1 MEFRGRAMQS
11 HEAEK
16 LLEAAYDNLGYYE
29 GDLQETKID
38 PLAFSLEDWITKGA
52 WLSLGK
58 KVGIERILFVS
69 GNPVIVFARLD
80 TDDSEILRSIY
91 NDIWCMARPRLLFL
105 AKPGELAVYDLSETP
120 VKSSSE
126 WQSRAALDLVHD
138 VREVAE
144 KLRAYRIEQL
154 ENGLLFRD
162 RRFGSLEYRADKSL
176 IRDLKIVR
184 AALVEKGLGGNNL
197 KHAHALIG
205 RSLFIR
211 YLEDRNILTTEY
223 FYNVARSGKDW
234 EQLLD
239 KKPEK
244 PDIDPRMEQLLYP
257 RVLSSKDF
265 TYALFTKLAED
276 FNGDMFPESEEE
288 QSIVTQEHLTL
299 LQGFLRGDTSIQ
311 KKLFFYAYRFNIIPI
326 ELISNIYEEFYQA
339 ENGKQKTQAS
349 YYTPPALVE
358 FMLSHVLT
366 SDRLKN
372 NPKIIDPACGS
383 GIFLVEAFKRIVR
396 YHSHVGKQQLKF
408 QNLVAILREQ
418 IAGVDINSEAI
429 QVTAFSLYLAML
441 DFIEPPDILN
451 HIKKGDTLP
460 HLIASESKGESSS
473 LNNLLV
479 ANAFEANGEIHKPIY
494 NRFSNGSADI
504 VIGNPPWGNPNRQDE
519 VALQANAVALNWCV
533 EHGYPVGDKERSQT
547 FLWKAKDLLRPD
559 GSCAL
564 LVSTGVLFKHSQKSV
579 NFRKMLLSSVTIES
593 IYNFAHTRKFF
604 FKESNSPFAI
614 IVFKNAPAG
623 TDHLIHYWSAK
634 ATSNVQSLQAVML
647 NKSDLKLI
655 KHSDAIRNDTIWKI
669 YWWGSHQDEALI
681 KYISMFDRLKKFT
694 KRGMFGRGFDASS
707 EKMDADWLQDYQ
719 SLPTDKFHRYGPLD
733 LESLEAVPKK
743 VNRRGNKEI
752 YSGRRLLIKRG
763 IEERKSPKGMI
774 IARIENE
781 EFCFRNSIHGIKLTT
796 DEDWRYK
803 TVLGILWS
811 SIARYYYFLTSS
823 SWGIWHH
830 DIHVDE
836 LLNLPVRFPEDEN
849 LRGELLEIVDRL
861 RNSYPVD
868 SMLLDNKFISKG
880 DRPIN
885 LIDLEHRLDEVI
897 FKLYEL
903 SEAEK
908 DLVRDLCNI
917 GIEYYYGGSNSK
929 ASQQVVTEKQ
939 NGRDMINEYV
949 DAFLEIWSRQLD
961 AEDEFDWRIFAPS
974 GKGMVAAVFEVKKK
988 SDVSRGQII
997 FSSDNWNQILQNE
1010 FFSTPYY
1017 SHNIYLDGI
1026 ARIVTDSEII
1036 IIKRNERR
1044 FWTRSMAREDA
1055 EATLVQ
1061 AMNRESFL
1069 RGSM

>member
-1 MEFRGRAMQS
+1 MQS
-11 HEAEK
+11 NDAK
-16 LLEAAYDNLGYYE
+16 QLLEAAYDNLGYYE

-38 PLAFSLEDWITKGA
+38 PLDFSLEDWITKGA
-52 WLSLGK
+52 WLTLGK
-58 KVGIERILFVS
+58 KVGIERILFVN

-91 NDIWCMARPRLLFL
+91 NKIWCMARPRLLFL

-120 VKSSSE
+120 VKSSRE
-126 WQSRAALDLVHD
+126 WQNRTALDLVHD

-154 ENGLLFRD
+154 ENGLLFKD
-162 RRFGSLEYRADKSL
+162 PRFDSLEYRADKLL

-184 AALVEKGLGGNNL
+184 AALAEKGLGGNKL

-205 RSLFIR
+205 RSMFIR
-211 YLEDRNILTTEY
+211 YLEDRDILTTEY
-223 FYNVARSGKDW
+223 FNDVARSRKDW
-234 EQLLD
+234 EQLLN

-244 PDIDPRMEQLLYP
+244 PDIDPRMERLLYP

-276 FNGDMFPESEEE
+276 FNGDMFPQSEEE

-299 LQGFLRGDTSIQ
+299 LQGFLRGDTNIQ
-311 KKLFFYAYRFNIIPI
+311 KRLFFYAYRFNIIPI

-358 FMLSHVLT
+358 FMLSQALT
-366 SDRLKN
+366 LDRLED

-396 YHSHVGKQQLKF
+396 YRSYVDKQRLKF
-408 QNLVAILREQ
+408 QNLVEILREQ
-418 IAGVDINSEAI
+418 IAGIDINSEAI

-441 DFIEPPDILN
+441 DFIEPPDILS
-451 HIKKGDTLP
+451 HIKAGNTLP
-460 HLIASESKGESSS
+460 HLIAGDGTRDSGS
-473 LNNLLV
+473 LNILIV
-479 ANAFEANGEIHKPIY
+479 SNAFKASDEIHEL
-494 NRFSNGSADI
+494 RFSSHSADI

-519 VALQANAVALNWCV
+519 VALQANAVALNWCA

-559 GSCAL
+559 GLCAL
-564 LVSTGVLFKHSQKSV
+564 LVSTGVLFKHSPKSI

-614 IVFKNAPAG
+614 IVFKNASVEM
-623 TDHLIHYWSAK
+623 DHLIHYWSAK
-634 ATSNVQSLQAVML
+634 ATSNVQSLQAVLL
-647 NKSDLKLI
+647 NKTDLKLI
-655 KHSDAIRNDTIWKI
+655 KHSDAIKNDTIWKI

-681 KYISMFDRLKKFT
+681 KYISMFERLRKFT
-694 KRGMFGRGFDASS
+694 KPGLFGRGFDASS
-707 EKMDADWLQDYQ
+707 EKMNANWLQDYR

-733 LESLEAVPKK
+733 FKSLEAVPEK
-743 VNRRGNKEI
+743 VNRRGTKEI
-752 YSGRRLLIKRG
+752 YSGLRLLVKRG
-763 IEERKSPKGMI
+763 IEEKKSPKGMI
-774 IARIENE
+774 IARIDNQ

-796 DEDWRYK
+796 EEDWRYK
-803 TVLGILWS
+803 IVLGILWS
-811 SIARYYYFLTSS
+811 SLARYYYFLTSS

-836 LLNLPVRFPEDEN
+836 LLNLPIRFPEDET
-849 LRGELLEIVDRL
+849 LRDELLEIVDRL
-861 RNSYPVD
+861 RDSYPID
-868 SMLLDNKFISKG
+868 SMLLDNKLILRG
-880 DRPIN
+880 DKPIN
-885 LIDLEHRLDEVI
+885 LIDLEHRLDEAI
-897 FKLYEL
+897 FKVYEL

-908 DLVRDLCNI
+908 DSIRDLCNI
-917 GIEYYYGGSNSK
+917 GIEYYYDRSNSK

-939 NGRDMINEYV
+939 DGSDMINDYV
-949 DAFLEIWSRQLD
+949 DAFLQLWSRQLD
-961 AEDEFDWRIFAPS
+961 VEDEFDWRIFAPS
-974 GKGMVAAVFEVKKK
+974 GKGMVAAIFEVKRKGALAK
-988 SDVSRGQII
+988 GQII
-997 FSSDNWNQILQNE
+997 FSNDKWNQILQNE
-1010 FFSTPYY
+1010 FFSTPYH
-1017 SHNIYLDGI
+1017 SRNIYLDGI
-1026 ARIVTDSEII
+1026 ARVVTHSEII

-1069 RGSM
+1069 WGNL